1 MKKKHKFSDDV
12 ELSTDD
18 SSIEALSEEE
28 RDMLRAEV
36 SNADIDRSQLPP
48 HDNSDRAHLF
58 RFFKK
63 NKGFSFA
70 ILLVAV
76 LLVVSFVVLAAV
88 IDKINSDKPCTDDF
102 EVTLGEE
109 IYKLKYKDSMVDGKL
124 YIDIRPIAKYAEL
137 TVSGSSKK
145 IKFSGENGT
154 YIQFE
159 DGYDFAK
166 VNGDYVELGGISTVT
181 DDTCIIPFDFFSRS
195 LTSGLLVK
203 LDNETNKIKILRK
216 FYDKAM
222 TIHSD
227 VIFSSGAFQLIENNP
242 DLPNYDNM
250 NDTNNNKIK
259 YPIDITPYID
269 YICSENLLL
278 CNKTTATLGEDFVP
292 DDLVNLTFYSI
303 PLATDKTFQLQKEAA
318 MALEAMM
325 KAMRLEVSATKNTYV
340 TSAYRSY
347 SYQETTFEYYVKKH
361 MSQDG
366 MTRTEA
372 EAKASTYSARP
383 GQSEHQTGLCVD
395 FMTTEMSALDE
406 SFENTAAFDWLSRNA
421 HLYGFIL
428 RYPEN
433 KTDITGYKYEAWHYR
448 FVGREAAME
457 MYENNLC
464 LEEYLK

>member
-1 MKKKHKFSDDV
+1 MKKKHKFSGDV
-12 ELSTDD
+12 ELSADE
-18 SSIEALSEEE
+18 SSIESLSEDE
-28 RDMLRAEV
+28 RNLLRAQI
-36 SNADIDRSQLPP
+36 SNSGIDRSKLPP
-48 HDNSDRAHLF
+48 HDTSDRAYLF

-63 NKGFSFA
+63 NKFFSLVVVLVTL
-70 ILLVAV
+70 LLVASFV
-76 LLVVSFVVLAAV
+76 LLFSV
-88 IDKINSDKPCTDDF
+88 IADMSSDKPCTDDF

-109 IYKLKYKDSMVDGKL
+109 IYKIKYKDAMVDGKL

-166 VNGDYVELGGISTVT
+166 VNGDYVELGGVSTVT
-181 DDTCIIPFDFFSRS
+181 DDVCIIPFDFFSRS

-203 LDNETNKIKILRK
+203 LDGETNKIKILRK

-242 DLPNYDNM
+242 DTPNYDDMDNT
-250 NDTNNNKIK
+250 NDSKIK
-259 YPIDITPYID
+259 YPIDISPYLD
-269 YICSENLLL
+269 YICQENLLL

-292 DDLVNLTFYSI
+292 DDLVDLSYYNI

-325 KAMRLEVSATKNTYV
+325 KAMRLEVSATKNTFV

-361 MSQDG
+361 ISQDG
-366 MTRTEA
+366 MTRKEA
-372 EAKASTYSARP
+372 EEQASTYSARP
-383 GQSEHQTGLCVD
+383 GQSEHQTGLSVD
-395 FMTTEMSALDE
+395 LMTTEMSSLNE
-406 SFENTAAFDWLSRNA
+406 SFARTAAFDWLSKNA

-448 FVGREAAME
+448 FVGREAAIE

>member
-48 HDNSDRAHLF
+48 HDTSDKAHLF

-63 NKGFSFA
+63 NKGFSLA
-70 ILLVAV
+70 IILVAV
-76 LLVVSFVVLAAV
+76 LLVISFVVLSAV
-88 IDKINSDKPCTDDF
+88 IAKMNSDKPCTDDF

-145 IKFSGENGT
+145 IKFSGEKGT

-250 NDTNNNKIK
+250 NDTNDNKIK

-269 YICSENLLL
+269 YICAENLLL

-325 KAMRLEVSATKNTYV
+325 KAMRLEVAATKNTYV

-372 EAKASTYSARP
+372 EEKASTYSARP

-395 FMTTEMSALDE
+395 FMTTEMKALDE